1 MAQTREPLKKTKMK
15 KKVLL
20 ATLGFALFI
29 VSCQDKNEKKDYD
42 YCDCVH
48 MLKVKD
54 IDPNLKRSCEE
65 LVQANN
71 ELEQLSPGSTD
82 PNECK

>member
-1 MAQTREPLKKTKMK
+1 MK
-15 KKVLL
+15 KSNLL
-20 ATLGFALFI
+20 AIFVSAIFI
-29 VSCQDKNEKKDYD
+29 LSCNNEEKKNYD

-54 IDPNLKRSCEE
+54 IEPNLRSNCEE
-65 LVQANN
+65 MVQVNK